1 MNECIEQGEGISQTL
16 DVGEDVDV
24 IQCSFHSFS
33 RTIFDRP
40 PGSVPLGPTIFDKTP
55 DSVPLGRPIF
65 DRTPSS
71 IPLGSPIFDRTPNCV
86 RLGPPMSK
94 NVQKTPK
101 ENVQNVLNEE
111 GDRVEEDNTVVN
123 HS

>member
-1 MNECIEQGEGISQTL
+1 MNECIEQGEGTSQTP

-24 IQCSFHSFS
+24 IQCSFDSFS
-33 RTIFDRP
+33 RPIFDRT
-40 PGSVPLGPTIFDKTP
+40 PG
-55 DSVPLGRPIF
+55 SVPLGRPIF
-65 DRTPSS
+65 DRTPATV
-71 IPLGSPIFDRTPNCV
+71 PLGSPIFDRTPNCV
-86 RLGPPMSK
+86 CLGPPMSK

-123 HS
+123 HGKV